1 MEHLYAL
8 AGIIFPF
15 LFFLYVLFTSS
26 RRSVAHRKRI
36 PPEAGGAWPLIGH
49 LHLLHAGDPTHIVLA
64 KMADAYGPMFTLRFG
79 MKKALVVSSWEIAKE
94 FLTTNDR
101 IFASRPKLVASK
113 LLAYDYA
120 MMGFSPYT
128 PHWRQVRKIA
138 TLELLTNHRLEQLQH
153 IRAFEVQRWMKELH
167 KMSIKS
173 NERGEK
179 VAVEMKKWLA
189 DITLNTIFKMV
200 IGKRFSAI
208 QHGTE
213 NFPKAL
219 IDFFGLFHI
228 FVPSDSFPFL
238 SWLDLGGHE
247 KTMKKTAKIID
258 EAFHK
263 FLQQHRER
271 RNDGE
276 AETAEKDFMDV
287 MIARVE
293 EDGQH
298 FSYDADTII
307 KATCLNMIVGG
318 FDTTAVTMTWA
329 LCLLL
334 NNEETLKKVQL
345 ELDEKVGRSRQVKES
360 DVKNLPYLQAIVKET
375 LRLYPAVPLMAP
387 HESVEDC
394 TVAGYHI
401 CKGTRLIVN
410 VQKLQKD
417 PRVWEEP
424 SEFRPERFLTGQ
436 KNFDVRGLSPQFI
449 PFGNGRRRCPA
460 ISFALQVMHIT
471 LANFLHGFEIER
483 LSEELLDMEEGM
495 GLTSLRKAP
504 LEVVL
509 TPRLPAHIYE

>member
-1 MEHLYAL
+1 MEHLRPL

-15 LFFLYVLFTSS
+15 LLFLYVLFTWS

-36 PPEAGGAWPLIGH
+36 PPEAGGAWPVIGH
-49 LHLLHAGDPTHIVLA
+49 LHLLHAGEPTHITLA
-64 KMADAYGPMFTLRFG
+64 KMADAYGPIFTFRFG
-79 MKKALVVSSWEIAKE
+79 MKKALIVSSWEIAKE
-94 FLTTNDR
+94 FFTTNDR

-120 MMGFSPYT
+120 MIGFSPYT

-153 IRAFEVQRWMKELH
+153 IRAFEVQRWMNELH

-208 QHGTE
+208 QHGNE

-247 KTMKKTAKIID
+247 KTMKKTAKVID

-271 RNDGE
+271 RNDAE

-287 MIARVE
+287 MISRVE

-298 FSYDADTII
+298 FSYDADTVI
-307 KATCLNMIVGG
+307 KATSLVSSIFSCSNQIWYGL
-318 FDTTAVTMTWA
+318 MTFCSNW
-329 LCLLL
+329 C
-334 NNEETLKKVQL
+334 
-345 ELDEKVGRSRQVKES
+345 RIW
-360 DVKNLPYLQAIVKET
+360 Y
-375 LRLYPAVPLMAP
+375 
-387 HESVEDC
+387 
-394 TVAGYHI
+394 
-401 CKGTRLIVN
+401 
-410 VQKLQKD
+410 
-417 PRVWEEP
+417 
-424 SEFRPERFLTGQ
+424 
-436 KNFDVRGLSPQFI
+436 
-449 PFGNGRRRCPA
+449 
-460 ISFALQVMHIT
+460 
-471 LANFLHGFEIER
+471 
-483 LSEELLDMEEGM
+483 
-495 GLTSLRKAP
+495 
-504 LEVVL
+504 
-509 TPRLPAHIYE
+509 